1 MDLATAMI
9 VSYTSTIG
17 LFATVYVYTEI
28 KKFIIKKYYD

>member
-28 KKFIIKKYYD
+28 KKYIIKKYYD

>member
-9 VSYTSTIG
+9 FSYTSTIG

-28 KKFIIKKYYD
+28 KKYIIKKCYD